1 MVYSMTGYGQASIV
15 FDEKII
21 KVDIRTLNGKST
33 DVRIKSPTLYKS
45 KEIEI
50 RNMVIESCE
59 RGKIDVTIFID
70 SPLGEEQYKVNKALI
85 THYYN
90 ELSQLSQSLGNSS
103 SDLLQSVM
111 RIPNVV
117 AVSNEELSDEEWQA
131 TIKLLNSACENLV
144 AFRKQE
150 GASIYTDMLNQIE
163 TIASLLKDVPEHEQA
178 RLDKLRLRL
187 QTNLEQE
194 LDNEKI
200 DKNRFEQEMFYY
212 VEKLD
217 ISEEKVR
224 LSHHC
229 DYFKEVL
236 NNSDSLKGRKL
247 SFISQ
252 ELGREINTL
261 GAKAQDTNL
270 QKIVVN
276 MKDSLEKI
284 KEQIANV
291 L

>member
-15 FDEKII
+15 FGEKII
-21 KVDIRTLNGKST
+21 KVDIRTLNGKNT

-45 KEIEI
+45 KEIAI
-50 RNMVIESCE
+50 RNLVIEHCE
-59 RGKIDVTIFID
+59 RGKIDVTIAVD
-70 SPLGEEQYKVNKALI
+70 SPLGEEQYKLNTALI

-90 ELSQLSQSLGNSS
+90 ALDQLSKSLGNSS

-117 AVSNEELSDEEWQA
+117 AVNNEELSSEEWDIV
-131 TIKLLNSACENLV
+131 TTLLTSACEHLV

-150 GASIYTDMLNQIE
+150 GASIYTDLLNQVE
-163 TIASLLKDVPEHEQA
+163 NIATLLSEVPKYEQE
-178 RLDKLRLRL
+178 RLDKLRTRL

-236 NNSDSLKGRKL
+236 NNSETMKGRKL

-252 ELGREINTL
+252 EIGREINTL
-261 GAKAQDTNL
+261 GAKAQNNHL